1 MSLKYSHIK
10 CSKCGHEPDGQERV
24 CPKCGGP
31 TQKACGS
38 CGFLNSTDKKYCDSC
53 GTMLELRP
61 MTGPSISGR
70 TVVFQSI
77 GDTVDSNSFRSSAP
91 SQPQPYGPPG
101 AGPAPAPGAEKA
113 PQPQQEK
120 APPKPSVSGR
130 SSSQRQASARKSAA
144 KPFRFFSSRMAVL
157 YVLLAAGLAGMAA
170 LLLNP
175 YIPKFKLM
183 LTARRYLSALSSG
196 DYETSYKLL
205 SANSRESCTYEEYR
219 KNSEDYAK
227 KAGKWEFDGL
237 EVFLMEEN
245 AAVLKYRLKEGASDW
260 KDDYISFVAEG
271 GGWARPYIWN
281 FFAPIEAALE
291 RGEFPQALAL
301 ARKLAETD
309 PMDPRTSGYLCAA
322 QFFMKMYD
330 NAADSCSRTVE
341 SSRFYPVGFSPED
354 IFWYTFY
361 QADSLRFLNRYREAV
376 DIYGNLMVKKE
387 LSSKEQCPLYMGRA
401 DALVRLGDYDGAL
414 ADARNAQIHCL
425 GRIDAAEA
433 DRRLRYIS
441 GQALNDAVEYVKNSR
456 FKSGGPTLLQ
466 ARAAEVSLM
475 RARGI
480 RPLPQDS
487 WLAEHAGG
495 PEYRV
500 MLREELPAPRGR
512 RPQIKNLHVFKVNLW
527 TGTASAERAPG
538 SAEVRPAP

>member
-10 CSKCGHEPDGQERV
+10 CSKCGHELDTPEKV

-38 CGFLNSTDKKYCDSC
+38 CGFLNAVEKKYCDSC
-53 GTMLELRP
+53 GTMLEIRAA
-61 MTGPSISGR
+61 TGPSISGR

-77 GDTVDSNSFRSSAP
+77 GDTVDSNSFRSAAP
-91 SQPQPYGPPG
+91 APREPSGP
-101 AGPAPAPGAEKA
+101 AGDVPAPAAGPGKTA
-113 PQPQQEK
+113 PPPQEK
-120 APPKPSVSGR
+120 APAKPSVSGR
-130 SSSQRQASARKSAA
+130 SSSHRHSSRRSAA
-144 KPFRFFSSRMAVL
+144 KPFKFFSAKMVVF

-183 LTARRYLSALSSG
+183 LTARRYLSALSGG

-205 SANSRESCTYEEYR
+205 SDNSRESCPYEEYR
-219 KNSEDYAK
+219 RNSEEYAK
-227 KAGKWEFDGL
+227 RVGKWEFDAL
-237 EVFLMEEN
+237 EVFLMEEE
-245 AAVLKYRLKEGASDW
+245 AAVLKYRLKEGDSPW
-260 KDDYISFVAEG
+260 KDDYISFVAED

-291 RGEFPQALAL
+291 KGEFPQALAL
-301 ARKLAETD
+301 ARRLAETD

-322 QFFMKMYD
+322 QFFMKIYD
-330 NAADSCSRTVE
+330 KAAVSCARTVE

-361 QADSLRFLNRYREAV
+361 RADSLRFLNRYREAV
-376 DIYGNLMVKKE
+376 DLYGNLLVKKE

-401 DALVRLGDYDGAL
+401 DALVRLGDYEGAL
-414 ADARNAQIHCL
+414 TDARAARTHCL
-425 GRIDAAEA
+425 GRVDAAEA
-433 DRRLRYIS
+433 EKRLRYIS
-441 GQALNDAVEYVKNSR
+441 GQALDEAVEYVKNSR

-480 RPLPQDS
+480 RPLPRDR

-500 MLREELPAPRGR
+500 ILREEIPAGRGR
-512 RPQIKNLHVFKVNLW
+512 RPGIKDLHVFKVNLW

-538 SAEVRPAP
+538 TEGR

>member
-10 CSKCGHEPDGQERV
+10 CSKCGHEPDSQEKV

-53 GTMLELRP
+53 GTMLELKS

-91 SQPQPYGPPG
+91 AQPQQPYGPPG
-101 AGPAPAPGAEKA
+101 AGPAPAPA
-113 PQPQQEK
+113 PVPERPAAPAQEK
-120 APPKPSVSGR
+120 APAKPSVSGR
-130 SSSQRQASARKSAA
+130 SASQRQSSARRSAS
-144 KPFRFFSSRMAVL
+144 KPFKFFSTKMTVF
-157 YVLLAAGLAGMAA
+157 YVLLAAALVGMAA

-175 YIPKFKLM
+175 YIPKFRLM

-205 SANSRESCTYEEYR
+205 SDNSKEACPYEEYR
-219 KNSEDYAK
+219 KHSESYAK
-227 KAGKWEFDGL
+227 SVGKWEFDGL
-237 EVFLMEEN
+237 EVFLMEKN
-245 AAVLKYRLKEGASDW
+245 AAVLKYRLKEGDSAW
-260 KDDYISFVAEG
+260 KDDYLSFVAED

-281 FFAPIEAALE
+281 FFAPIENALDK
-291 RGEFPQALAL
+291 GDFPQALTL
-301 ARKLAETD
+301 AKKLAETD
-309 PMDPRTSGYLCAA
+309 PMDPRSSGFLCSA

-330 NAADSCSRTVE
+330 EAAASCSRTVE

-376 DIYGNLMVKKE
+376 DIYGNLLVKKE
-387 LSSKEQCPLYMGRA
+387 LSSKEHCPLYMGRA
-401 DALVRLGDYDGAL
+401 DALVRLGDYEGAL

-425 GRIDAAEA
+425 GRIDAVEAEK
-433 DRRLRYIS
+433 RLRYIN
-441 GQALNDAVEYVKNSR
+441 GQALDDAVEYVKNSR

-466 ARAAEVSLM
+466 ARAAEVSIM

-500 MLREELPAPRGR
+500 MLREEVPAGRGR

-538 SAEVRPAP
+538 TSEGK

>member
-1 MSLKYSHIK
+1 MSLKYSHIR
-10 CSKCGHEPDGQERV
+10 CSKCGHEPDAKEKA

-38 CGFLNSTDKKYCDSC
+38 CGFLNSVDKKYCDSC

-61 MTGPSISGR
+61 ATGPSISGR

-77 GDTVDSNSFRSSAP
+77 GDTVNSGSFGGEA
-91 SQPQPYGPPG
+91 PPG
-101 AGPAPAPGAEKA
+101 QPVDEPAGAAAPAAPAAEKA
-113 PQPQQEK
+113 APASEDK
-120 APPKPSVSGR
+120 AAPKPSVSGR
-130 SSSQRQASARKSAA
+130 SAGQRQAAPRKSGA
-144 KPFRFFSSRMAVL
+144 KRFSFFSARMAVF
-157 YVLLAAGLAGMAA
+157 YVLLAAGLAGLAA

-183 LTARRYLSALSSG
+183 LTARRYLSALSAG
-196 DYETSYKLL
+196 DYETSYRLL
-205 SANSRESCTYEEYR
+205 SRNSREACPYEEYR
-219 KNSEDYAK
+219 NNSEEYAK
-227 KAGKWEFDGL
+227 KVGKWEFDAL
-237 EVFLMEEN
+237 EVFLLEER

-291 RGEFPQALAL
+291 KGDFPQALAM
-301 ARKLAETD
+301 AQKLAETD
-309 PMDPRTSGYLCAA
+309 PLDPRTSGYLCAA
-322 QFFMKMYD
+322 QFFMKSYE
-330 NAADSCSRTVE
+330 AAAASCARTVE

-361 QADSLRFLNRYREAV
+361 QADSLRFLSRYREAV
-376 DIYGNLMVKKE
+376 DLYGSLMVKKE
-387 LSSKEQCPLYMGRA
+387 LSSKEQCPLLMGRA
-401 DALVRLGDYDGAL
+401 DALVRLGDYEGAL
-414 ADARNAQIHCL
+414 ADARSAQSQCL

-433 DRRLRYIS
+433 DKRLRYIN
-441 GQALNDAVEYVKNSR
+441 GQALEDAVEYVKNSR
-456 FKSGGPTLLQ
+456 FKAGGPTLFQ
-466 ARAAEVSLM
+466 ARAAELSLM

-480 RPLPQDS
+480 RPLPNDA

-500 MLREELPAPRGR
+500 MLREELPAGRGR
-512 RPQIKNLHVFKVNLW
+512 PPQIKNLHVFKVNLW

-538 SAEVRPAP
+538 TSEGK

>member
-10 CSKCGHEPDGQERV
+10 CSKCGHELDTPEKV

-38 CGFLNSTDKKYCDSC
+38 CGFLNSVEKKYCDSC
-53 GTMLELRP
+53 GTMLEIRAA
-61 MTGPSISGR
+61 TGPSISGR
-70 TVVFQSI
+70 TVVFQTI
-77 GDTVDSNSFRSSAP
+77 GDTVDSNSFRGSAP
-91 SQPQPYGPPG
+91 GRSEPYGPPG
-101 AGPAPAPGAEKA
+101 APPAPAPAPEPEKTA
-113 PQPQQEK
+113 HLPQEK

-130 SSSQRQASARKSAA
+130 SFSQRQTPSRRSAA
-144 KPFRFFSSRMAVL
+144 KPFRFFSARMTVF

-205 SANSRESCTYEEYR
+205 SENSRQACTYDEYH
-219 KNSEDYAK
+219 KNSEDQAK
-227 KAGKWEFDGL
+227 RAGKWEFDAL
-237 EVFLMEEN
+237 EVFLLEEN

-281 FFAPIEAALE
+281 LFAPIEAALE
-291 RGEFPQALAL
+291 KGEFPQALSL
-301 ARKLAETD
+301 AQKLAETD
-309 PMDPRTSGYLCAA
+309 PMDPRTSGYLCAT
-322 QFFMKMYD
+322 QFFMKIYD
-330 NAADSCSRTVE
+330 KAAASCARTAE
-341 SSRFYPVGFSPED
+341 ASRFYPVGFSPED

-376 DIYGNLMVKKE
+376 DLYGGLLVKKE

-401 DALVRLGDYDGAL
+401 DALVRLGDYEGAL
-414 ADARNAQIHCL
+414 ADARNAQVHCL
-425 GRIDAAEA
+425 GRIDADEA
-433 DRRLRYIS
+433 DKRLRYIN
-441 GQALNDAVEYVKNSR
+441 GQALDEAVEYVKNSR
-456 FKSGGPTLLQ
+456 FKSGGPTLFQ
-466 ARAAEVSLM
+466 ARAAELSLM

-480 RPLPQDS
+480 RPLPQDR

-500 MLREELPAPRGR
+500 MLREELPSGRGR
-512 RPQIKNLHVFKVNLW
+512 GPQIKNLHIFKVNLW
-527 TGTASAERAPG
+527 TGTASAERVPG
-538 SAEVRPAP
+538 SAEVK